1 MSPVFKKMFTS
12 DFKEKLF
19 SEINLPNKK
28 FDDIIEMLNTIYPH
42 KTHEIDGN
50 ISLGLLLD

>member
-1 MSPVFKKMFTS
+1 MFTS
-12 DFKEKLF
+12 DFKAKLF